1 MKKLFIVLIVTLL
14 ATGLS
19 FAKDAPKSSQLDIAA
34 KNLLMSLKSDNA
46 GVRNSALYQI
56 AKIRA
61 QYPDYDLSKVEKE
74 VEKVAQKDKSAI
86 VRVNANLV
94 DTVLNDKVAESQV
107 NLAAAEPQE
116 FFTDLYNSIYYPD
129 KDF

>member
-1 MKKLFIVLIVTLL
+1 MKKLFIVLILTLL
-14 ATGLS
+14 ATGLT
-19 FAKDAPKSSQLDIAA
+19 FAKETPKDSHLEIAA
-34 KNLLMSLKSDNA
+34 KNLVMSLKSDNA

-61 QYPDYDLSKVEKE
+61 QYPDFDLSKVEKE
-74 VEKVAQKDKSAI
+74 VEKVAKKDKSAI

-94 DTVLNDKVAESQV
+94 DTVLNDKTAESMV

-116 FFTDLYNSIYYPD
+116 FFSDLYNSIYYPN
-129 KDF
+129 